1 MQDLSSQHDL
11 GVSVVVPVYEE
22 AATVVELVT
31 RLERLDLVRQI
42 ILVDDGSSR
51 ETAELLDAL
60 PTDHKSTLVRHARN
74 QGKGAALRTGFAACR
89 EPVVVVQDA
98 DLEYVPEDLPR
109 LVAPIAAGVAD
120 VVYGTR
126 YHEAADETG
135 RRAFRAANWFL
146 TGLSNRLTG
155 LQLSDM
161 ETGHKAF
168 RKEVLDSIEIVEDR
182 FGVEPELTAKIA
194 RGNWRVAET
203 PIRYY
208 PRTRAEGKKIGV
220 RDGLRAVWCLWRYS
234 RPVRRTQCGV
244 APRPACSHER

>member
-1 MQDLSSQHDL
+1 MNQFSSAQDA

-22 AATVVELVT
+22 ARTVVELVA
-31 RLERLDLVRQI
+31 RLEQLDLVRQI

-51 ETAELLDAL
+51 ETADLLDAL
-60 PTDHKSTLVRHARN
+60 PAGQKSTLVRHARN

-89 EPVVVVQDA
+89 QPIVVVQDA
-98 DLEYVPEDLPR
+98 DLEYVPEDLPK
-109 LVAPIAAGVAD
+109 LVAPIVAGLAD

-126 YHEAADETG
+126 YHDGADQTG

-155 LQLSDM
+155 LKLSDM

-182 FGVEPELTAKIA
+182 FGVEPELTAKVA
-194 RGNWRVAET
+194 RGKWRVVEA

-208 PRTRAEGKKIGV
+208 PRSRAEGKKIGF
-220 RDGLRAVWCLWRYS
+220 RDGIRAVWCLWRYS
-234 RPVRRTQCGV
+234 RPARREQRGLV
-244 APRPACSHER
+244 PRPACSHEQ